1 MLRHILYKFIAGV
14 GQVNMK
20 SNRKQRKTNA
30 GNGHL
35 RAIKSRFGRPVRFAL
50 AVRLDGWQNSAQ
62 AHVTANS

>member
-35 RAIKSRFGRPVRFAL
+35 RAVKSRFGRPVRFAL
-50 AVRLDGWQNSAQ
+50 AVRLDDWQNSAQ
-62 AHVTANS
+62 AHPTANS

>member
-1 MLRHILYKFIAGV
+1 MFIAGV

-30 GNGHL
+30 GHGHL
-35 RAIKSRFGRPVRFAL
+35 RAIKSRFGGQVRFAA

-62 AHVTANS
+62 AHPTANP